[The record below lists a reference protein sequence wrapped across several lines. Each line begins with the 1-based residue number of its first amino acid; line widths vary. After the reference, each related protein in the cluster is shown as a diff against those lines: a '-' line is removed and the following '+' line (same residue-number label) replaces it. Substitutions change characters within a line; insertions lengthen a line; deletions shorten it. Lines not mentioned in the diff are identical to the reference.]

1 MDNAY
6 DQAYMRLHD
15 VEGVYAYR
23 LYIEPPRA
31 THQSSV
37 TILRRKNGSPFVGKM
52 SNSVLVR
59 WRKSF
64 ETLLRCTKAHSKWAT
79 PSEDKALCVEI
90 TSTFPAPM
98 RVKEPYR
105 WKITKPDLDNHAK
118 VILDALTSTNFIW
131 DDCKIAQ
138 LILCKRETIHKAG
151 DARPSIDIIIRT
163 LTPPFIP

>member
-6 DQAYMRLHD
+6 KRLHD

-23 LYIEPPRA
+23 LFIEPPKA

-37 TILRRKNGSPFVGKM
+37 TILRRRDGVPFIGKR
-52 SNSVLVR
+52 SNSDLVR
-59 WRKSF
+59 WRQSL
-64 ETLLRCTKAHSKWAT
+64 ETLLRCTKNHSRWVT
-79 PSEDKALCVEI
+79 PPEDAALSVEI
-90 TSTFPAPM
+90 TSTFPAPQ
-98 RVKEPYR
+98 RQKEPYR

-118 VILDALTSTNFIW
+118 VILDALQSTNFIW

-151 DARPSIDIIIRT
+151 DARPSIDIVIRS
-163 LTPPFIP
+163 LTPPFLP